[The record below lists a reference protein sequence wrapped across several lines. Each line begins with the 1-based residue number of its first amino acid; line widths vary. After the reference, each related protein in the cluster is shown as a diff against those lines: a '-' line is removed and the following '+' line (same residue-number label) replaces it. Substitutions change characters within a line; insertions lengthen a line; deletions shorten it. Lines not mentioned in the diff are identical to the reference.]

1 MFLFDSKRE
10 TVSESRLFLRK
21 LVGWCCAALLC
32 TESVLAQEAGGVS
45 LRFEIKRFWAENNT
59 LIADDVIER
68 TLKEFTGPDRD
79 FGTVQQAL
87 EALEKLYADAGYGA
101 VQVLLPEQELDRGE
115 VHFHVIEGKIVKVS
129 VEGNKHFD
137 EENIRSSLGD
147 TLTLGK
153 TPNVNKLAD
162 NLRLQ
167 NESPAKQTTVVMRA
181 GEEEGEVEAVVRTT
195 DQHPF
200 RTAVTLDNTGTPKT
214 GIFRMGLAAQY
225 ANAFNRDHIF
235 SAQFVTSP
243 DNHHRQVFVTGLSY
257 HVPFYGLNSSL
268 DVFAGYSN
276 VDSGQFNTTAGNF
289 LIAGS
294 GSVFG
299 LRYNQNLPK
308 GKSDWEQKLS
318 FGYDFR
324 AYQAQVF
331 FVGSNKNLVPDVTVH
346 PISLTY
352 IANTKRPDTDFS
364 GYFSVVHNLPGGNDG
379 NDEAFQRTGARP
391 GANSRYMLF
400 RYGINWLKL
409 LPSDWQ
415 MRVNFTGQDTGQK
428 LVSGEQFG
436 VGGADSVRGFLEREI
451 SNDKGHRG
459 SLEFYT
465 PDMGKTLIDGGRL
478 RAVGFYDFG
487 YVKRI
492 QPAAGEANGYGVSS
506 FGFGLRGGLGKD
518 IGFRLDY
525 ARVIDRGPV
534 PIRNMRMHGA
544 FSWVF

>member
-10 TVSESRLFLRK
+10 TGLGHGLLRRI
-21 LVGWCCAALLC
+21 LSAWCFATLLC
-32 TESVLAQEAGGVS
+32 AVSASAQETGGGG

-59 LIADDVIER
+59 LIADDVIDGA
-68 TLKEFTGPDRD
+68 LSQFTGPDRD

-115 VHFHVIEGKIVKVS
+115 IHFHVIEGRIVKVS

-137 EENIRSSLGD
+137 EENLQLALSE

-153 TPNVNKLAD
+153 TPNINKLAD
-162 NLRLQ
+162 NLRLL
-167 NESPAKQTTVVMRA
+167 NESPAKQATVVMRA
-181 GEEEGEVEAVVRTT
+181 GEVDGEVEAVIRTT
-195 DQHPF
+195 DQPPF

-225 ANAFNRDHIF
+225 ANLFNRDHVI
-235 SAQFVTSP
+235 SGQLVTSP

-257 HVPFYGLNSSL
+257 HIPFYGLNSSF

-276 VDSGQFNTTAGNF
+276 VDSGQFKTTAGNF

-308 GKSDWEQKLS
+308 GQSDWEQKIS
-318 FGYDFR
+318 YGYDFR
-324 AYQAQVF
+324 AYKSEVF

-346 PISLTY
+346 PISVTY
-352 IANTKRPDTDFS
+352 TANTRRSDTDFS
-364 GYFSVVHNLPGGNDG
+364 AYFSVVQNLPGGNDG
-379 NDEAFQRTGARP
+379 NDESFQKAGARP

-400 RYGINWLKL
+400 RYGFNWLKL
-409 LPSDWQ
+409 LPSDLQ
-415 MRVNFTGQDTGQK
+415 VRVNASGQDTGQK

-436 VGGADSVRGFLEREI
+436 IGGADSVRGFLEREI

-459 SLEFYT
+459 SVELYS
-465 PDMGKTLIDGGRL
+465 PDVGKTLIDGGRL
-478 RAVGFYDFG
+478 RAVAFYDFG

-492 QPAAGEANGYGVSS
+492 QPASGEANGYGVSS
-506 FGFGLRGGLGKD
+506 FGFGVRGGIGKD

-525 ARVIDRGPV
+525 ARVIDRGPE
-534 PIRNMRMHGA
+534 PSRNMRLHGA